1 MFVRSVRA
9 WPFPFTDTWCGL
21 CPTGQV
27 KQFRQ
32 RPSTPKTSTVGPLQ
46 EQRVAPAGCP
56 ALCRLSPP
64 SPSTW
69 CRVHTPRYAPAVLVT
84 SNSSFFRGTSL
95 SLSNAALDYEG
106 KSGGCRLGQ
115 TAGQSAPACSPGK
128 HRAGGTWPSAEHP
141 GAPAPHP
148 VPGGRLRTDLC
159 PHCKSQAGGTRL
171 TAMKQSRQSPER
183 NC

>member
-46 EQRVAPAGCP
+46 EQRAAPAGCP

-69 CRVHTPRYAPAVLVT
+69 RRVHTPRHAPAVLVT

-128 HRAGGTWPSAEHP
+128 HKGWGHVAERRAPRSARSTPRAGRPAAYRFVPSLQIP
-141 GAPAPHP
+141 GRRHSTHGNEAI
-148 VPGGRLRTDLC
+148 
-159 PHCKSQAGGTRL
+159 
-171 TAMKQSRQSPER
+171 TAVS
-183 NC
+183 